1 MATNGQRP
9 KQRAVQVR
17 TPREDPQQ
25 RVVLNVEV
33 KRSTRNGLNRLKG
46 LLGLPN
52 QGAVLAELV
61 RIGLAANKGR

>member
-1 MATNGQRP
+1 MATKDKGL
-9 KQRAVQVR
+9 KHRAAGAR
-17 TPREDPQQ
+17 KPGADPQE

-61 RIGLAANKGR
+61 RIGLAAAKGR

>member
-1 MATNGQRP
+1 MATNGKDP
-9 KQRAVQVR
+9 KKRAAGVR
-17 TPREDPQQ
+17 KPGANSQQ

-33 KRSTRNGLNRLKG
+33 KRSTRNGLNRLKE

-61 RIGLAANKGR
+61 RIGLAAAKGR